1 MAAPHTLPVNYTELQ
16 NQHVGCVR
24 YARGW
29 LIDGLLLYILTLLK
43 LTLSDGIKNGRLKTE
58 NALFQTL

>member
-1 MAAPHTLPVNYTELQ
+1 MATPHTLPVNYAELQ
-16 NQHVGCVR
+16 NQRVRCVR

-58 NALFQTL
+58 NALSQTL

>member
-1 MAAPHTLPVNYTELQ
+1 VRGTHT
-16 NQHVGCVR
+16 
-24 YARGW
+24 RGW

-58 NALFQTL
+58 NALSQTL